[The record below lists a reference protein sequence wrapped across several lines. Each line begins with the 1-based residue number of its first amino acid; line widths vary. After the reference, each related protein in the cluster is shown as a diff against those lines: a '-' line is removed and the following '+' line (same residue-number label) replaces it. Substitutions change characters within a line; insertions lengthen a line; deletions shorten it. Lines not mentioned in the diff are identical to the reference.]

1 MLKNSKIKADYLN
14 RNLDCF
20 SWKLHCKNGK
30 NGQHEMFLFA
40 CLCTT
45 VVHNHANRNFLTL
58 VVFILF
64 HKVTSKKNNLNSNS
78 NCLLWLFS
86 FKANSD
92 VKQLFYQYFNPKYAQ
107 LLEKLCMFTRWGSHS
122 PSPCCWQSE
131 LLTLTK
137 ALVHLLVQVQT
148 LVPKGQFL
156 SKKIYFITHYSG
168 IVTAPLLI
176 EV

>member
-1 MLKNSKIKADYLN
+1 MRICLKTQKSKQTIWILN
-14 RNLDCF
+14 LIAFLWNYIV
-20 SWKLHCKNGK
+20 KICKMATIRK
-30 NGQHEMFLFA
+30 FLFA

-107 LLEKLCMFTRWGSHS
+107 LLEKLCMFTRQYCRNIINNINW
-122 PSPCCWQSE
+122 
-131 LLTLTK
+131 
-137 ALVHLLVQVQT
+137 
-148 LVPKGQFL
+148 
-156 SKKIYFITHYSG
+156 
-168 IVTAPLLI
+168 
-176 EV
+176 